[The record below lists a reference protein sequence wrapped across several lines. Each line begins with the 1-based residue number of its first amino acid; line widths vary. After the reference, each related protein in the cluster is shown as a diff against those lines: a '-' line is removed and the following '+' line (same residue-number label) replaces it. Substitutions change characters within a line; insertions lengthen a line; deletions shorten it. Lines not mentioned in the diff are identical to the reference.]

1 MVNAVSR
8 DRFGRISLRLAVRRA
23 QVGDGAHKNRAAEFP
38 IDLLPSSSV
47 RVVAG

>member
-8 DRFGRISLRLAVRRA
+8 DRFVGLVLGSLSAVP